1 MSWFVDCDCEAELP
15 CSGRSVETMTVL
27 PPPPE
32 PEPAADDVAA
42 LSDLLAQ
49 AVSAKAAAAVTAT
62 SRVILRVCNA
72 PPQERRR
79 LLLATIGRAVLPLVP
94 DGSGTTVPRRS

>member
-1 MSWFVDCDCEAELP
+1 MSWLVDCDCEAELP
-15 CSGRSVETMTVL
+15 CSGRSLETISVL

-32 PEPAADDVAA
+32 PEPAADDVPA

-49 AVSAKAAAAVTAT
+49 AVSANAAAAVTAT

-72 PPQERRR
+72 PPQERRQPR
-79 LLLATIGRAVLPLVP
+79 LATVGRAYC
-94 DGSGTTVPRRS
+94 PRYRTGPVTRCS